1 MQSKNRSAYPPTI
14 QRPVA
19 VKIHHRDKTYACE
32 AIAFLPF
39 LLPSFPPNPP
49 TPPLIF
55 LPSGL
60 GILMGGL
67 GGTKT
72 THFQGESTLFLPET
86 HALFVPHPI
95 PPHELGREREHPVK
109 YISTKYILIVIY
121 PSHRLRFAVST

>member
-1 MQSKNRSAYPPTI
+1 MQSKNRSAYPPPI

-55 LPSGL
+55 LPKRFRDFDG
-60 GILMGGL
+60 GIRR
-67 GGTKT
+67 
-72 THFQGESTLFLPET
+72 GEDNTLFREKAPSFSLKRTRHLPPTLTLPMNWGGKENT
-86 HALFVPHPI
+86 Q
-95 PPHELGREREHPVK
+95 
-109 YISTKYILIVIY
+109 
-121 PSHRLRFAVST
+121 